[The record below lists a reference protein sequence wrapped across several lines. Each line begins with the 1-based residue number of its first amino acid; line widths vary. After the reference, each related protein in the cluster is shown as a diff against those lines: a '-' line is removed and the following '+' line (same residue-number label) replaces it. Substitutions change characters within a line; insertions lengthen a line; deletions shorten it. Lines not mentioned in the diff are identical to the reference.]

1 MKQKP
6 LLTMLIAA
14 VLLAGSLV
22 ANAENSTSPK
32 HYIELSVSDGSPLL
46 NDQLRVGD
54 CSPLRAYTQYELWDS
69 GKYTGRRGG
78 IFPINLGYYYQVLPW
93 LQVGGEFSVFTP
105 YIMNLY
111 DIVSNEKVTN
121 YTNVAMH
128 FTVGAR
134 FTYFQT
140 DFVQLYSGLTLGLR
154 MSVESRESTIPYTSF
169 APAIDNY
176 GVAFQATAFG
186 VRFGKQVYGFA
197 ELGCGYKGIFNL
209 GIGTRF

>member
-54 CSPLRAYTQYELWDS
+54 CSPLRAYTQYELCDS

-93 LQVGGEFSVFTP
+93 LQVGGEFSVSTP

-128 FTVGAR
+128 FTAGAR

-140 DFVQLYSGLTLGLR
+140 DFVQLYSGLTIGFR